1 MARILVVDGRADD
14 REVVCAQ
21 LQAVGHEIVAA
32 TTGEEGLAALRNS
45 SPSLVI
51 TDSGLPDMDGLDL
64 VAGIHQAANGSG
76 AAPVVMLSTFAGADS
91 VATARAA
98 GVAEVMFKPC
108 RQDELIARVNSALR
122 SSNGSA
128 RQGLLK
134 IGDVEL
140 DRVAHKVRV
149 RDTEI
154 DLAPVEYRLL
164 AFLMENPGRVLDR
177 QQLLDKV
184 WNRRSGI
191 GERTVDVHVRRLRA
205 ALEPFGCESL
215 LQTVRGFGY
224 RFG

>member
-1 MARILVVDGRADD
+1 MARILVVDAQADD
-14 REVVCAQ
+14 REVVCTQ

-32 TTGEEGLAALRNS
+32 TTGAEGLAVLRS
-45 SPSLVI
+45 ASPSLVI

-64 VAGIHQAANGSG
+64 VAGIRASNGSG
-76 AAPVVMLSTFAGADS
+76 VAPVVMLSASAGADS
-91 VATARAA
+91 VSSARAA

-108 RQDELIARVNSALR
+108 RQDELIARVNSALHAG
-122 SSNGSA
+122 NGVG
-128 RQGLLK
+128 RQGLVK
-134 IGDVEL
+134 IGDIEL

-154 DLAPVEYRLL
+154 ELAPVEFRLL
-164 AFLMENPGRVLDR
+164 AYLMENPGRVLDR

-205 ALEPFGCESL
+205 ALEPFECESL

>member
-1 MARILVVDGRADD
+1 MARILVVDGRSDD
-14 REVVCAQ
+14 REIVCAQ
-21 LQAVGHEIVAA
+21 LQAVGHEILAA
-32 TTGEEGLAALRNS
+32 TTGEEGLAVLRKT

-51 TDSGLPDMDGLDL
+51 TDSGLPDMDGLEL
-64 VAGIHQAANGSG
+64 VAGIRASNGSG
-76 AAPVVMLSTFAGADS
+76 GAPVVMLSAFAGADS

-108 RQDELIARVNSALR
+108 RQDELIARVNAALR
-122 SSNGSA
+122 GANGVA
-128 RQGLLK
+128 RHGLMK
-134 IGDVEL
+134 IGGIEL

-154 DLAPVEYRLL
+154 ELAPVEFRLL
-164 AFLMENPGRVLDR
+164 AYLMENPGRVLDR
-177 QQLLDKV
+177 QQLLEKV

-205 ALEPFGCESL
+205 ALEPFECESL

>member
-1 MARILVVDGRADD
+1 MARILVVDGRSDD

-21 LQAVGHEIVAA
+21 LQAVGHEILFA
-32 TTGEEGLAALRNS
+32 TTGEEGLAVLRRT

-51 TDSGLPDMDGLDL
+51 TDAGLPDMDGLDL
-64 VAGIHQAANGSG
+64 VAGIRASNGSG

-91 VATARAA
+91 VTTARAA

-122 SSNGSA
+122 GGNGA
-128 RQGLLK
+128 TRQGLLK
-134 IGDVEL
+134 IGKIEL
-140 DRVAHKVRV
+140 DRVSHKVRV
-149 RDTEI
+149 QGTEI
-154 DLAPVEYRLL
+154 ELAPVEFRLL
-164 AFLMENPGRVLDR
+164 AYLMENPGRVLDR
-177 QQLLDKV
+177 QQLLEKV

-205 ALEPFGCESL
+205 ALEPFECESL